1 MVRERFNI
9 LTPPGL
15 STQFICSLGLNFDPF
30 VMHQ

>member
-15 STQFICSLGLNFDPF
+15 SVYSFVFFGSNFNPF